1 MKILM
6 VCLGNICRSPL
17 AEGAMRQK
25 AEQRDV
31 DVAVDSCGT
40 SNYHIGETPDPRSV
54 ENARENGVDISNL
67 QARQFVAE
75 DFDRFDHIFVM
86 DHSNYSDVVAQAK
99 SDEQVN
105 KVEMI
110 LNYIEP
116 GKNQPVPDPY
126 FGGPDGFQ
134 LVFELLDQACDK
146 ILDDFEK

>member
-1 MKILM
+1 M

-25 AEQRDV
+25 AEQRNV
-31 DVAVDSCGT
+31 DVTVDSCGT

-67 QARQFVAE
+67 RARQFVPE
-75 DFDRFDHIFVM
+75 DFDRFDRIFVM
-86 DHSNYSDVVAQAK
+86 DHSNYSDVVAQAHSEDQIK
-99 SDEQVN
+99 

-110 LNYIEP
+110 LNNIEP

-134 LVFELLDQACDK
+134 HVFELLDKACDK
-146 ILDDFEK
+146 ILDDFEN

>member
-1 MKILM
+1 M

-31 DVAVDSCGT
+31 DVTVDSCGT

-54 ENARENGVDISNL
+54 ENARENGVDISSL
-67 QARQFVAE
+67 RARQFVPDDFE
-75 DFDRFDHIFVM
+75 RFDRIFVM
-86 DHSNYSDVVAQAK
+86 DHSNYSDVVAQAE
-99 SDEQVN
+99 SEDQIN

-110 LNYIEP
+110 LNNLEP

-134 LVFELLDQACDK
+134 HVFELLDRACDK
-146 ILDDFEK
+146 ILDDLEN

>member
-25 AEQRDV
+25 AEQRK
-31 DVAVDSCGT
+31 VAIFVDSCGT

-67 QARQFVAE
+67 QARQFVSD
-75 DFDRFDHIFVM
+75 DFDRFDRIYVM

-99 SDEQVN
+99 SEDQTK

-110 LNYIEP
+110 LNNLEP

-134 LVFELLDQACDK
+134 HVFELLDKACDK
-146 ILDDFEK
+146 ILDDIEK